1 MSSGNDTVRDPAAG
15 PRGCWLKCHTE
26 EQLLQLSKAL
36 FFWLNPVFLVKM
48 GQLPFLWCSISSLAG
63 LWLQPTTNT
72 HLSIEI
78 IPEGWRTED
87 VWSHKPNSWAYCL
100 KLCPALIK
108 CHYNPGIYFNMHSI
122 MISVQYINCNQPVCS
137 WISHFCCHCMDVGPC
152 SVYQKNIRYL
162 SSHMFVIPLSLHIS
176 SSNICKYVYIEDVST
191 YISSI
196 YIYVTY
202 YIFHITYQISHITY

>member
-1 MSSGNDTVRDPAAG
+1 
-15 PRGCWLKCHTE
+15 
-26 EQLLQLSKAL
+26 
-36 FFWLNPVFLVKM
+36 M

-63 LWLQPTTNT
+63 LWFQPTTNT

-78 IPEGWRTED
+78 IPEGWKTEN
-87 VWSHKPNSWAYCL
+87 VWSHKPNSWAHCL

-162 SSHMFVIPLSLHIS
+162 SSHMFVIPLSFHIS

-191 YISSI
+191 YISSV
-196 YIYVTY
+196 YIRQMPGFCPEPQWRRATHHHHHHHHRHHHHHHQHHVHQQNKNHHHQHHQTL
-202 YIFHITYQISHITY
+202 IDDLQWM